1 MFLAIIF
8 LITSTLAQDR
18 KLKTT
23 LQNNNEQKPER
34 KAYFT
39 PYYNLHDNDEALT
52 PGEKIPE
59 PKVDN
64 NGGGGLGMTPGNMSA
79 PMPSPYPGM

>member
-1 MFLAIIF
+1 M
-8 LITSTLAQDR
+8 
-18 KLKTT
+18 K
-23 LQNNNEQKPER
+23 NNTDPNPER

-59 PKVDN
+59 ATPQDN
-64 NGGGGLGMTPGNMSA
+64 SGGGLGMTPGNLAA
-79 PMPSPYPGM
+79 PMPSPYPGLNMINPMGYGMGLTQ